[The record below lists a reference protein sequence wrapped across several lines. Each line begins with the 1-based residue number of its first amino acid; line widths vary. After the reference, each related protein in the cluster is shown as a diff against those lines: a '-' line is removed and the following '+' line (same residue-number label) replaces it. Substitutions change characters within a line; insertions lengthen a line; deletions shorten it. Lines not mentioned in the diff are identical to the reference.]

1 MEFPLHAFLRAVLI
15 AAIVFAGSGCATWKK
30 MKVLPHRET
39 KRATAVHPAPQRIGT
54 ITLVNR
60 SEKFVLI
67 DTGLAPAPSV
77 GTALKSFTGETA
89 SGVVT
94 VGNVNRRPFVVADIV
109 QGSPTRGDAVFQ

>member
-1 MEFPLHAFLRAVLI
+1 MIPS
-15 AAIVFAGSGCATWKK
+15 IVFAGSSCTTLKK

-54 ITLVNR
+54 ISLVNT

-67 DTGLAPAPSV
+67 DTGLAAAPPV
-77 GTALKSFTGETA
+77 GTALKSFTGETV
-89 SGVVT
+89 SGVVV

-109 QGSPTRGDAVFQ
+109 QGTPAKGDAVFQ